1 MMYRPTP
8 NTQDPPKES
17 EAMNI
22 NPQVDEFMAKLDHPL
37 KSELQRVREIILATD
52 DKMTEVIKWG
62 GPTFVY
68 KGNLATLTPRT
79 KRFVSLFFQTGVTI
93 SDGHGILEG
102 DAKEVRVARFHD
114 MKDIEEKEEALKAV
128 VCEWIRLRDEE

>member
-1 MMYRPTP
+1 
-8 NTQDPPKES
+8 
-17 EAMNI
+17 MNR
-22 NPQVDEFMAKLDHPL
+22 NPQVDEFMAKLKHPL
-37 KSELQRVREIILATD
+37 KAEMQRVREIVLAAD

-79 KRFVSLFFQTGVTI
+79 KRFVNLFFQTGAVI
-93 SDGHGILEG
+93 KDGHGLLEG

-114 MKDIEEKEEALKAV
+114 MKDIDEKEEALKAV
-128 VCEWIRLRDEE
+128 VREWIRLKDRG